1 MNSIQ
6 RNEAN
11 QRGLQKLSSLVVLRL
26 FYVEKYFLRQKAY
39 YLFWSDGACI
49 ATPLPRNMVRKKK
62 ALQNT
67 DKSDLKGGTYKNLIR
82 DTILKV
88 VPYAFV
94 EVMIYDIMMKDYSA
108 EEQVFSFSLFSFNTK
123 YLLTK

>member
-1 MNSIQ
+1 
-6 RNEAN
+6 
-11 QRGLQKLSSLVVLRL
+11 
-26 FYVEKYFLRQKAY
+26 
-39 YLFWSDGACI
+39 
-49 ATPLPRNMVRKKK
+49 MVRKKK

-82 DTILKV
+82 DKILKV